1 MSTVDP
7 VRARKRG
14 QETAAEPRLPAQ
26 REAVDPTSDGVR
38 RTLGSRSRRDWGRL
52 GKALAH
58 PVSVSLVLAA
68 VLHLAWV
75 RLIANSGGDLAA
87 QDAWAKFALEHPDSA
102 YTLAWFGG
110 MHPVSYSALSPYL
123 MAVLGVRTTMV
134 IAGTVSAGLLALLL
148 VRSRAVRRPLWPALY
163 GTVALICNAASGRV
177 TFGLGMMFGLAAVAV
192 VFAWPAR
199 WRSRRWTHR
208 LARAGLAALLSGLA
222 TASSPVAGLYV
233 GIVAAALWLTGRRP
247 AAYALGVT
255 PALVVALS
263 HWLFPFSGTMP
274 MSFNSG
280 VVPFLSG
287 VAAFVFAPKAWRTV
301 RIAGLLYAVA
311 VVLVFLI
318 PSQIGSNINRFGGVF
333 GGVVLIAAL
342 PAPKAI
348 RAVLLRAVRRKWAV
362 VANWA
367 VLAAA
372 VVVVAMDPVWQS
384 AGDVIRTTPSASWEA
399 SELAPLLDRLEQ
411 EHAERGRIEVVPV
424 RSHRE
429 ASAIGPHFN
438 LARGWNRQADKERN
452 PLFYDDTLDAESYH
466 RWLRRWAVHYVV
478 LPEDKPDFAGKAEA
492 ELVAAGQ
499 PYLDKVWSDA
509 NWSLYEVRDPV
520 PMADPP
526 AVVRSARDVELTI
539 DVKAAGP
546 VLIRIPY
553 SPWLGLIDG
562 GGRNVARPKKG
573 DGGAP
578 AVNTQGCLVKEVQ
591 EVEEG
596 QPKDEWTVL
605 HAPRPGTYRIG
616 ARYKLPRGTPCPKE
630 LAE

>member
-1 MSTVDP
+1 M
-7 VRARKRG
+7 
-14 QETAAEPRLPAQ
+14 
-26 REAVDPTSDGVR
+26 
-38 RTLGSRSRRDWGRL
+38 
-52 GKALAH
+52 
-58 PVSVSLVLAA
+58 SVSLVVAA

-87 QDAWAKFALEHPDSA
+87 QDAWAEFAADHPDYA
-102 YTLAWFGG
+102 YSLAWFGG

-192 VFAWPAR
+192 VFAWPR
-199 WRSRRWTHR
+199 KWRSRRWTHR
-208 LARAGLAALLSGLA
+208 LARGGLAALLSGLA

-233 GIVAAALWLTGRRP
+233 GIVAAALWLTGRR
-247 AAYALGVT
+247 AAGYALGVT
-255 PALVVALS
+255 PAVVVGLS

-274 MSFNSG
+274 MSLNSG

-287 VAAFVFAPKAWRTV
+287 VAAFVFAPKTWRTV

-342 PAPKAI
+342 PARKDI
-348 RAVLLRAVRRKWAV
+348 RAVLLRAVRRRRV
-362 VANWA
+362 VLGKWA
-367 VLAAA
+367 VLAVA
-372 VVVVAMDPVWQS
+372 VVTVGTDPVWKS
-384 AGDVIRTTPSASWEA
+384 ADDVIRTTPSASWEA
-399 SELAPLLDRLEQ
+399 SELTPLLDRLAQ
-411 EHAERGRIEVVPV
+411 EHAERGRVEVVPTS
-424 RSHRE
+424 SHRE
-429 ASAIGPHFN
+429 SSAIAPHFN
-438 LARGWNRQADKERN
+438 MARGWNRQADKERN
-452 PLFYDDTLDAESYH
+452 PLFYDGTLDASRYH
-466 RWLRRWAVHYVV
+466 DWLRRWAVRYVV
-478 LPEDKPDFAGKAEA
+478 LPEDKPDGTGAGKAEA

-509 NWSLYEVRDPV
+509 HWTLYKVRDPV

-526 AVVRSARDVELTI
+526 AVVRSARDVKLTI

-553 SPWLGLIDG
+553 SPWLGLIDAE
-562 GGRNVARPKKG
+562 GRNVAPPKRG
-573 DGGAP
+573 HGGAP

-591 EVEEG
+591 EAREG

-616 ARYKLPRGTPCPKE
+616 ARYKLPRGTPCPDE
-630 LAE
+630 LVD